1 VQKPSG
7 IPGGLFL
14 CFHGRKVYNAVSG
27 GIHMVERKE
36 ELLKFSKWIR
46 SQLFNRAMTA
56 RDLSLL
62 SGVDESE
69 ISKLTRAVRW
79 PSLRIIK
86 MIAPHLKWDP
96 YDFLVATGLD
106 MGVERV
112 GSDEPRKKR
121 RYSKEE
127 VDEIVKKVCMMTL
140 DVIE

>member
-1 VQKPSG
+1 MVD
-7 IPGGLFL
+7 
-14 CFHGRKVYNAVSG
+14 RKD
-27 GIHMVERKE
+27 

-46 SQLFNRAMTA
+46 AQLFNRAMTA

-106 MGVERV
+106 MGAQPAVPVQDKAE
-112 GSDEPRKKR
+112 R
-121 RYSKEE
+121 RYSKTEME
-127 VDEIVKKVCMMTL
+127 EIVEKACRMTL
-140 DVIE
+140 ELVE